1 VIEWLKR
8 KIQMLEWLNR
18 IPRPLVLFG
27 GLILVGAVGLLDYL
41 TGYEISFS
49 IFYIIPIVLVTWT
62 ISRRAG
68 VALALLGAVIW
79 YLVEYL
85 GGRPYSNPVI
95 PYWNALVRLSF
106 FLIIAFSLA
115 ALRELW
121 RKEKDLSR
129 VDFLTGIAN
138 SKAFYESAEQ
148 EIERS
153 SRYRRPLS
161 LAYLDCDNFKEINDR
176 LGHQSGDNLLRKV
189 ADIIKTQLR
198 STDIGAR
205 LGGDEFAVLLPETG
219 EAAAQEVVARL
230 KDKLSEGMQRRGWP
244 VTFSVGLVT
253 FADPPASVDEMVSR
267 ADTLMYAAKKN
278 GKDQIKKEAIG

>member
-1 VIEWLKR
+1 
-8 KIQMLEWLNR
+8 MLEWLKR
-18 IPRPLVLFG
+18 IPRPLVLFA
-27 GLILVGAVGLLDYL
+27 GLVLVGAVGLLDYL

-49 IFYIIPIVLVTWT
+49 IFYIIPIALVTWT
-62 ISRRAG
+62 IGRRAG
-68 VALALLGAVIW
+68 ATFALLGAVTW
-79 YLVEYL
+79 YVVEYWS
-85 GGRPYSNPVI
+85 GRPYSNSFI

-106 FLIIAFSLA
+106 FLIIVLSLA

-121 RKEKDLSR
+121 QKEKDLSR

-153 SRYRRPLS
+153 FRYRRPLS

-189 ADIIKTQLR
+189 ADIIQTQLR
-198 STDIGAR
+198 STDVGAR

-219 EAAAQEVVARL
+219 EAAAQEAVARL
-230 KDKLSEGMQRRGWP
+230 KDKLSESMQRHGWP

-267 ADTLMYAAKKN
+267 ADTLMYDAKNN
-278 GKDQIKKEAIG
+278 GKNRIKNIVIG